1 MQNWLK
7 TPPGQY
13 LLDWEHAQFER
24 VVSDIFGY
32 HALQLGLPDLNAL
45 QASRIPHQWLASP
58 YLPEIDADI
67 AINSVADKAIN
78 TMASGQKRGLGKGS
92 DQNSKEGLEEGE
104 AEAEV
109 EVEAEAKRIAFCTEF
124 EALPFSENSLDLL
137 ILPHSLEL
145 SSDPHATLREA
156 ERVLVPEGKLIIC
169 GFNPLSLW
177 GFKQKRSH
185 LYKRLSL
192 GDLYLPEAGEFIGYR
207 RLRDWLRL
215 LNFDVE
221 PGHFGC
227 YRPAV
232 KSPSML
238 QRFRWVDKLGE
249 QYWPILGAVYFVV
262 AVKRVRGMRMISPIK
277 KLNRIANAAPV
288 SVANK
293 SIKTSATAKK

>member
-1 MQNWLK
+1 LQNWLK

-13 LLDWEHAQFER
+13 LLNWEEAQLDR
-24 VVSDIFGY
+24 VVADIFGY
-32 HALQLGLPDLNAL
+32 HALQLGLPALNAL
-45 QASRIPHQWLASP
+45 KASRIPHQWVAST
-58 YLPEIDADI
+58 YLPEVDTHF
-67 AINSVADKAIN
+67 AINSVANKTIN
-78 TMASGQKRGLGKGS
+78 TPAIDEINDPKIEVNAETQIAEQAKEQAEEHAGQK
-92 DQNSKEGLEEGE
+92 
-104 AEAEV
+104 
-109 EVEAEAKRIAFCTEF
+109 IAFFTDF
-124 EALPFSENSLDLL
+124 EALPFAENSLDLL

-156 ERVLVPEGKLIIC
+156 ERVLLPEGKLIIF

-185 LYKRLSL
+185 LYKRLNL
-192 GDLYLPEAGEFIGYR
+192 GDLYLPEAGEMIAYR

-227 YRPAV
+227 FRPAV
-232 KSPSML
+232 RSAGLL
-238 QRFRWVDKLGE
+238 QRFAWIDKLGE
-249 QYWPILGAVYFVV
+249 RYWSIFGAVYFVV

-277 KLNRIANAAPV
+277 KLNKITNATPI

-293 SIKTSATAKK
+293 AINTTATFENR

>member
-13 LLDWEHAQFER
+13 LLDWEKAQLER
-24 VVSDIFGY
+24 VVADIFGY
-32 HALQLGLPDLNAL
+32 HALQLGLPDLNGL
-45 QASRIPHQWLASP
+45 EASRIPHRWVASP
-58 YLPEIDADI
+58 YLSGGDDAV
-67 AINSVADKAIN
+67 AINNIATKAIN
-78 TMASGQKRGLGKGS
+78 TMAI
-92 DQNSKEGLEEGE
+92 DINIDIKEDL
-104 AEAEV
+104 
-109 EVEAEAKRIAFCTEF
+109 KIAFYAEF
-124 EALPFSENSLDLL
+124 EALPFAENSLDLL

-145 SSDPHATLREA
+145 SPDPHATLREA
-156 ERVLVPEGKLIIC
+156 ERVLMPEGKLIIC

-185 LYKRLSL
+185 LYKRLNF
-192 GDLYLPEAGEFIGYR
+192 GDLYLPEAGEMIAYR

-232 KSPSML
+232 RSAGML
-238 QRFRWVDKLGE
+238 QRFAWVDKLGE
-249 QYWPILGAVYFVV
+249 RYWPIFGAVYFVV

-277 KLNRIANAAPV
+277 KLNKITNTAPV

-293 SIKTSATAKK
+293 SINTQATVENR

>member
-13 LLDWEHAQFER
+13 LLDWEKVQLDR
-24 VVSDIFGY
+24 VVADVFGY

-45 QASRIPHQWLASP
+45 QASRMPHRWVASP
-58 YLPEIDADI
+58 YLPEEADVF
-67 AINSVADKAIN
+67 AINNIADKAIN
-78 TMASGQKRGLGKGS
+78 TPARVENKDQKSDLKDDQLDGGK
-92 DQNSKEGLEEGE
+92 
-104 AEAEV
+104 
-109 EVEAEAKRIAFCTEF
+109 IAFFTEF
-124 EALPFSENSLDLL
+124 EALPFAENSLDLL

-145 SSDPHATLREA
+145 SPDPHATLREA
-156 ERVLVPEGKLIIC
+156 ERVLMPEGKLIIC

-185 LYKRLSL
+185 LYKRLNF
-192 GDLYLPEAGEFIGYR
+192 GDLYLPEAGEMIAYR

-232 KSPSML
+232 RSAGLL
-238 QRFRWVDKLGE
+238 QRFAWIDKLGGR
-249 QYWPILGAVYFVV
+249 YWPIFGAVYFVV

-277 KLNRIANAAPV
+277 KLNKITNTAPV
-288 SVANK
+288 SVVNK
-293 SIKTSATAKK
+293 AINTPATVEK